1 MWLLSDLAEAFRN
14 RTRYGT
20 LVGMNNRNVSLV
32 RGYNRREDYLFADD
46 KILCKSL
53 LEAGGVSVPP
63 TIATG
68 EGLRDIPRLLGLLR
82 GRSNFVV
89 KPASGSGGD
98 GIVVVGEADEDGWRT
113 AKGSF
118 LSEEAMGRH
127 LAEIVFGAFSNDLE
141 DRILVRSGLCRM
153 RCLPSSSRV
162 VCRTSG
168 SSCWN
173 RCRFWGWCG
182 SRRWRRAAVPT
193 FTRAASALR

>member
-1 MWLLSDLAEAFRN
+1 MWLLTDLAEAFRN
-14 RTRYGT
+14 RSRYGT
-20 LVGMNNRNVSLV
+20 LVGMNARNVALV

-46 KILCKSL
+46 KILCKSM

-63 TIATG
+63 TITTG

-98 GIVVVGEADEDGWRT
+98 GIVVVGEADEDGWQT

-118 LSEEAMGRH
+118 LGEAELGRH

-141 DRILVRSGLCRM
+141 DRILIEERIVPHALFAEFFSGG
-153 RCLPSSSRV
+153 
-162 VCRTSG
+162 CRTSG
-168 SSCWN
+168 SSCWK
-173 RCRFWGWCG
+173 RCR
-182 SRRWRRAAVPT
+182 
-193 FTRAASALR
+193 